1 MPYLISKYKGNKWN
15 KNKHLETIIPALFR
29 NIPIK
34 YTRERLELD
43 DGDFIDLDWKFKN
56 NNKKLLILFHGLEGS
71 SNSQYIKGFAK
82 YFYQNNFNICAV
94 NFRSCSGENNRLL
107 SSYHMGKSEDI
118 KLIIEYILNN
128 KNYTS
133 IVLGGF
139 SLGGNVLLKY
149 LGEQSFNLNKVITSA
164 FAFSVP
170 IELDSSSK
178 VLSKNWNKPYMIRF
192 LKTLNKKMITKSIQ
206 FPGIIDTKGI
216 NKINNFHEWDT
227 RFTAKTNG
235 FIDAKDYY
243 NKSSSLQFLPQIK
256 IPTLLINALNDPF
269 LSEKCYPI
277 ELAKKHEFLY
287 LETPKQGGHVGF
299 LMNKINGI
307 YYSEMRA
314 LEFVSGFIK

>member
-29 NIPIK
+29 KIPIK

-82 YFYQNNFNICAV
+82 HFYQNNFNICAV

-107 SSYHMGKSEDI
+107 SSYHMGKSEDVN
-118 KLIIEYILNN
+118 LIIEYVLKN

-133 IVLGGF
+133 IALGGF

-149 LGEQSFNLNKVITSA
+149 LGEQSINLNKVITSA

-170 IELDSSSK
+170 IDLDSSSK

-206 FPGIIDTKGI
+206 FPGVIDITGI

-243 NKSSSLQFLPQIK
+243 NKSNSLQFLPQIK

-277 ELAKKHEFLY
+277 ELAKKHKFLY
-287 LETPKQGGHVGF
+287 LETPKHGGHVGF
-299 LMNKINGI
+299 FMNEINGI